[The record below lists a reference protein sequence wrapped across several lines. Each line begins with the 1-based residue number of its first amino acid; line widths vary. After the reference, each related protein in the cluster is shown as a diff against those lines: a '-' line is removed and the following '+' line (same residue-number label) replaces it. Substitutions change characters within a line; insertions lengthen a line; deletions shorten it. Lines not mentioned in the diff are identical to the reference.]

1 MVGSISDPL
10 FLVSFIFNSDGW
22 HLTITKNEQT
32 TWYHLYMVTL
42 FSLVVNFPV
51 VVIGPAVVISYRM
64 GQVYKYIAADF
75 ASWSILYDIL
85 CNDL

>member
-1 MVGSISDPL
+1 MVGSISDPFL
-10 FLVSFIFNSDGW
+10 LVSFIFNRDGW

-51 VVIGPAVVISYRM
+51 VVIGPAVVISYHM